1 MIKRCVRHHSW
12 ESPCH
17 AAMRCVG
24 ATHVLH
30 SVFAD
35 MEDDLTVG
43 TVVKTA
49 CYQFAVV
56 PAIRRQLRVDG
67 YDFVF
72 YRFLAAELGSRM
84 ELGASR
90 SWVRKWPR
98 ARQQVPR
105 CPQRPGSRRAL
116 SLRAT
121 SACTTDSSGLT
132 DMTLFFL
139 QISGSRIRL
148 ARGAE
153 CQPQF
158 GTKLAKGRVA
168 GLCVSFVA
176 NTVCNMA
183 LCCCTAA
190 FTAYI
195 RFRVDSHYF
204 SFWPQKFSPARGSVP
219 TTVRRASGQGRVS
232 VHYVSC
238 AAKEPSRV
246 PTTCWHGVYD
256 RQFRLA
262 RRFSKF
268 NSFSAFVPGTVLES
282 HVYGR
287 HDCIDSTRSSQ
298 P

>member
-1 MIKRCVRHHSW
+1 MGTQVAKGQAAGSSVPSAAREPPRALAA
-12 ESPCH
+12 CH
-17 AAMRCVG
+17 LGVYDR
-24 ATHVLH
+24 
-30 SVFAD
+30 
-35 MEDDLTVG
+35 
-43 TVVKTA
+43 
-49 CYQFAVV
+49 QF
-56 PAIRRQLRVDG
+56 RVDG
-67 YDFVF
+67 YDFV
-72 YRFLAAELGSRM
+72 
-84 ELGASR
+84 
-90 SWVRKWPR
+90 
-98 ARQQVPR
+98 
-105 CPQRPGSRRAL
+105 
-116 SLRAT
+116 
-121 SACTTDSSGLT
+121 
-132 DMTLFFL
+132 FL

-148 ARGAE
+148 ARGAG
-153 CQPQF
+153 CQPQL
-158 GTKLAKGRVA
+158 GTQVAKGQAA

>member
-1 MIKRCVRHHSW
+1 
-12 ESPCH
+12 
-17 AAMRCVG
+17 
-24 ATHVLH
+24 
-30 SVFAD
+30 
-35 MEDDLTVG
+35 
-43 TVVKTA
+43 
-49 CYQFAVV
+49 
-56 PAIRRQLRVDG
+56 
-67 YDFVF
+67 
-72 YRFLAAELGSRM
+72 M

-98 ARQQVPR
+98 ARQQVPW
-105 CPQRPGSRRAL
+105 CPGRPGSRRAL

-132 DMTLFFL
+132 EMTVFKP
-139 QISGSRIRL
+139 ISGSRIRL
-148 ARGAE
+148 TRGAG

-158 GTKLAKGRVA
+158 GTKLAKGRVV
-168 GLCVSFVA
+168 GLYVSFVA
-176 NTVCNMA
+176 NTVYNMA

-219 TTVRRASGQGRVS
+219 TTVRRASGQGPGVGALCVLRGQGAVARTHDVLAWRV
-232 VHYVSC
+232 
-238 AAKEPSRV
+238 R
-246 PTTCWHGVYD
+246 
-256 RQFRLA
+256 RLQFRLA

-287 HDCIDSTRSSQ
+287 HDCIDSTRS
-298 P
+298 